1 MGNADKETRQT
12 GDEDRTSLEEAA
24 ADGPVAGATEAD
36 EAARR
41 GEDNSEVADPEAQAD
56 EAGDET
62 VPGGIAMGHG

>member
-1 MGNADKETRQT
+1 MSDGDDK
-12 GDEDRTSLEEAA
+12 SVEEAA
-24 ADGPVAGATEAD
+24 AEGPLPGVEEAD

-41 GEDNSEVADPEAQAD
+41 GEDTSEVADPEERAD

>member
-1 MGNADKETRQT
+1 MSTSNPDDSTR
-12 GDEDRTSLEEAA
+12 DEDRPSVEEAA
-24 ADGPVAGATEAD
+24 ADGPLPGAAEAD

-41 GEDNSEVADPEAQAD
+41 GEDTSEVADPQTEAD

>member
-1 MGNADKETRQT
+1 MTDGNDKSDKTV
-12 GDEDRTSLEEAA
+12 EEAA
-24 ADGPVAGATEAD
+24 EQGPLPGVEEVE

-41 GEDNSEVADPEAQAD
+41 GEDTSEVNDPERRAD

>member
-1 MGNADKETRQT
+1 MSDGDDK
-12 GDEDRTSLEEAA
+12 SLEEAA
-24 ADGPVAGATEAD
+24 AEGPLPGVEEAD

-41 GEDNSEVADPEAQAD
+41 GEDSSEVTDPQEQAD